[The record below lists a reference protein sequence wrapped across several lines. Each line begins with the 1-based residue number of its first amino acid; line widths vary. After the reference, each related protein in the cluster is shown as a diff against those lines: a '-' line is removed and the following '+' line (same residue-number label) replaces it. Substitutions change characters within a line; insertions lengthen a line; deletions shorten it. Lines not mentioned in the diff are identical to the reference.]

1 MLPTIAIGNH
11 QVTRLTIGGNPFSG
25 FSHQTPERDAAMLD
39 YYTTERI
46 KQVLFECQEAGINTC
61 CLRTDAHIW
70 RMLREFR
77 NEGGALQWIAQMGVG
92 ADGFEANVLAAA
104 DHGAIAYYI
113 HGAVTD
119 ECYKTGDYG
128 PIARMID
135 FIHEQGL
142 LAGLAGHVAESHV
155 AIFEAGIPADF
166 HVVCFYNCGS
176 LHAGGGERFDP
187 ADPPLAID
195 AIRRIDKPCIA
206 YKILGAGRVP
216 AREAFEYAFANIK
229 RTDAVNVGIYRGDN
243 DRMVEEDAALT
254 AEILARPV

>member
-1 MLPTIAIGNH
+1 LLPTIAIGNH

-142 LAGLAGHVAESHV
+142 LAGLDGAASIGGLQLAYRLFDDKGNCLTDGLLES
-155 AIFEAGIPADF
+155 EAWT
-166 HVVCFYNCGS
+166 
-176 LHAGGGERFDP
+176 
-187 ADPPLAID
+187 
-195 AIRRIDKPCIA
+195 
-206 YKILGAGRVP
+206 
-216 AREAFEYAFANIK
+216 AFQSS
-229 RTDAVNVGIYRGDN
+229 G
-243 DRMVEEDAALT
+243 
-254 AEILARPV
+254 